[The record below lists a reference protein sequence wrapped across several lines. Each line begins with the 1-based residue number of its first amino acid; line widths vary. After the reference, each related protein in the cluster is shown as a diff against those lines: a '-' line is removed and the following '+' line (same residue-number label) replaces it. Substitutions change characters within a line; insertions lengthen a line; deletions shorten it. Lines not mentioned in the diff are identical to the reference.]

1 MCRQL
6 LVRPSSAA
14 ETSQPHA
21 VLQPNFDPD
30 ITVGELERQIRH
42 HVDLLRARLE
52 DIRLPIE
59 FIQAAPQALPT
70 VDDELVRN
78 EFSGMYS

>member
-1 MCRQL
+1 MCRRL
-6 LVRPSSAA
+6 LVQQTA
-14 ETSQPHA
+14 ETSQPA
-21 VLQPNFDPD
+21 PLFDPTFDPD

-52 DIRLPIE
+52 DIRLPSE
-59 FIQAAPQALPT
+59 SNQLDYLPT
-70 VDDELVRN
+70 RDGNAPDRN

>member
-6 LVRPSSAA
+6 LVRPSSTVA

-30 ITVGELERQIRH
+30 ITVDELERQIRH

-52 DIRLPIE
+52 DIRLPVE
-59 FIQAAPQALPT
+59 FIQTAPLPT
-70 VDDELVRN
+70 ADDDELDRN